1 MKKYNFLIGLTLLIV
16 SIIYQTYLM
25 KIQSQIEP

>member
-16 SIIYQTYLM
+16 SIIYQTYIM

>member
-16 SIIYQTYLM
+16 SIIYQIYLM